1 MLDRMHTPCHF
12 IVEYLSSKFNRNTF
26 FFCFTWF
33 KKSTEKI
40 LPEQQCE
47 LSVSTVFVQSSFC
60 LCAIELCVRIH
71 ANKNACR
78 FQVTQIL
85 INLYPNNVKVKG
97 VWSCS
102 AAFRSRAELQFTLLL
117 QVRKEIA
124 YWSGDK
130 EN

>member
-1 MLDRMHTPCHF
+1 M
-12 IVEYLSSKFNRNTF
+12 
-26 FFCFTWF
+26 
-33 KKSTEKI
+33 
-40 LPEQQCE
+40 LPEEQCE

-60 LCAIELCVRIH
+60 LCAIELCIRIN
-71 ANKNACR
+71 ANKNACV

-85 INLYPNNVKVKG
+85 INLYPNNIKVKGAG

-102 AAFRSRAELQFTLLL
+102 AVVHSRAELQFTLLL

>member
-1 MLDRMHTPCHF
+1 M
-12 IVEYLSSKFNRNTF
+12 
-26 FFCFTWF
+26 
-33 KKSTEKI
+33 
-40 LPEQQCE
+40 
-47 LSVSTVFVQSSFC
+47 
-60 LCAIELCVRIH
+60 
-71 ANKNACR
+71 

-85 INLYPNNVKVKG
+85 INLYPNNIKVKGVG

-102 AAFRSRAELQFTLLL
+102 DAVPSRAELQFTLLL

>member
-1 MLDRMHTPCHF
+1 M
-12 IVEYLSSKFNRNTF
+12 
-26 FFCFTWF
+26 
-33 KKSTEKI
+33 
-40 LPEQQCE
+40 
-47 LSVSTVFVQSSFC
+47 
-60 LCAIELCVRIH
+60 
-71 ANKNACR
+71 

-85 INLYPNNVKVKG
+85 INLYPNNIKVKGLG

-102 AAFRSRAELQFTLLL
+102 DAFPSRPELQFTLLL

>member
-1 MLDRMHTPCHF
+1 M
-12 IVEYLSSKFNRNTF
+12 
-26 FFCFTWF
+26 
-33 KKSTEKI
+33 
-40 LPEQQCE
+40 
-47 LSVSTVFVQSSFC
+47 
-60 LCAIELCVRIH
+60 
-71 ANKNACR
+71 

-85 INLYPNNVKVKG
+85 INLCPNNIKVKGLG

-102 AAFRSRAELQFTLLL
+102 DAFPSRPELQFTLLL